1 MRFVFIL
8 LFLANLFGFFKLNG
22 QSRTELERQRRESL
36 EQLELTNVLLKQT
49 ETTRRATTQKVNLI
63 SQRISIR
70 QGLIENINREIRLLD
85 ERISENEILIRE
97 LTNDLKN
104 AREEYGRII
113 YYAYKFRNNSNKL
126 IYILASENIN
136 QAYRRI
142 KYFQQIGQY
151 RKRQILAIND
161 LTNLITETIIELQNE
176 RNDKINLLRVQRSET
191 IALNQERG
199 TFNREVNQLSRRERE
214 LRDELRRQQR
224 ISQQL
229 EKAIK
234 DLIAE
239 EARRAAERKE
249 IGLTPAEKIIGDDFR
264 NNRGGLPW
272 PTEKGVIIGFFGENP
287 HPVLRGIKIQNNG
300 VDILT
305 TEGSLAR
312 SLFKGEV
319 RKVIN
324 IPGMNRGLIIRHG
337 NFLTVYT
344 NLSEVFV
351 NVGDKVEIKQNIG
364 RVYTDRSD
372 GNRTVLH
379 LEIWEENKTLDP
391 ILWISR

>member
-1 MRFVFIL
+1 MRFVFIIL
-8 LFLANLFGFFKLNG
+8 VFSNLFIGFNLSG

-36 EQLELTNVLLKQT
+36 EQLELTNKLLKST
-49 ETTRRATTQKVNLI
+49 ETSRRATTQKVNLI
-63 SQRISIR
+63 NQRIRIR
-70 QGLIENINREIRLLD
+70 QGLIESINREIRLLD
-85 ERISENEILIRE
+85 ERIVENELLIRE
-97 LTNDLKN
+97 LTEDLKN

-113 YYAYKFRNNSNKL
+113 YYSYKFRNNSNKL

-151 RKRQILAIND
+151 RKRQIQAIYG
-161 LTNLITETIIELQNE
+161 LSQRITEGIIELQNE
-176 RNDKINLLRVQRSET
+176 RNDKINLLRVQRNET

-199 TFNREVNQLSRRERE
+199 SFNREVNQLSKRERE
-214 LRDELRRQQR
+214 LREEIRRQQR

-239 EARRAAERKE
+239 EARKAAERKE
-249 IGLTPAEKIIGDDFR
+249 IGLTPAERIISEDFR

-312 SLFKGEV
+312 SIFKGEV

-351 NVGDKVEIKQNIG
+351 NVGDIVEIKQNIG
-364 RVYTDRSD
+364 RIYTDRSD
-372 GNRTVLH
+372 GNRTILH